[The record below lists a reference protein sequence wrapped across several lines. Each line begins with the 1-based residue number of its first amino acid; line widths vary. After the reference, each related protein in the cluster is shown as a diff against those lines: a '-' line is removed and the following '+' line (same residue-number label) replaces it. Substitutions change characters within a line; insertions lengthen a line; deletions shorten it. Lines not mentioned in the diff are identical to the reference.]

1 MAFSSSQRKKSRI
14 ERFGRGGVQAKALLV
29 RVTSAQSSREVYL
42 SKSDLLILTRVDG
55 IDKCHALSP
64 ALTNGWSRIAH
75 KQALERCL
83 GLIVFKE
90 NQRGVRV
97 GSLGRL
103 VSKDVHRWLLGQV

>member
-1 MAFSSSQRKKSRI
+1 M
-14 ERFGRGGVQAKALLV
+14 GRLLNYLG
-29 RVTSAQSSREVYL
+29 EVYL
-42 SKSDLLILTRVDG
+42 SKSALLILIRLIRVDG

-83 GLIVFKE
+83 GLIVFKD
-90 NQRGVRV
+90 NQRGVLV

>member
-1 MAFSSSQRKKSRI
+1 MLCKIGDVCLIMLGECICRNITDS
-14 ERFGRGGVQAKALLV
+14 
-29 RVTSAQSSREVYL
+29 
-42 SKSDLLILTRVDG
+42 LLIRV
-55 IDKCHALSP
+55 KSFERCRALSP

-90 NQRGVRV
+90 NQRGVLV

>member
-1 MAFSSSQRKKSRI
+1 MHCSIVGRQLNY
-14 ERFGRGGVQAKALLV
+14 FG
-29 RVTSAQSSREVYL
+29 EVYL
-42 SKSDLLILTRVDG
+42 SKPGLLILNRVNG
-55 IDKCHALSP
+55 IGNFHALSP

-90 NQRGVRV
+90 NQRGVLV

>member
-1 MAFSSSQRKKSRI
+1 MLCSI
-14 ERFGRGGVQAKALLV
+14 VGRLLNYLG
-29 RVTSAQSSREVYL
+29 EVYL
-42 SKSDLLILTRVDG
+42 SKSALLILIRVDG

-75 KQALERCL
+75 KQAGEKCL

-90 NQRGVRV
+90 NQRGVLV

>member
-1 MAFSSSQRKKSRI
+1 MAGHHACRRKLCSI
-14 ERFGRGGVQAKALLV
+14 MGRLLNYV
-29 RVTSAQSSREVYL
+29 GEVYL
-42 SKSDLLILTRVDG
+42 SKSALLMLIRVDG
-55 IDKCHALSP
+55 LDKCHALSP

-90 NQRGVRV
+90 NQRGVLV

>member
-1 MAFSSSQRKKSRI
+1 MGPYKELGHRACRQKLCSI
-14 ERFGRGGVQAKALLV
+14 VGRLLNYLG
-29 RVTSAQSSREVYL
+29 EVYL
-42 SKSDLLILTRVDG
+42 SKSALLILIRVDG

-83 GLIVFKE
+83 GLIVFRE
-90 NQRGVRV
+90 NQRGVLV

>member
-1 MAFSSSQRKKSRI
+1 MAGHHACRRRLCSI
-14 ERFGRGGVQAKALLV
+14 TGRLLNYV
-29 RVTSAQSSREVYL
+29 GEVYL
-42 SKSDLLILTRVDG
+42 SKSALLMLIRVDG
-55 IDKCHALSP
+55 LDKCHALSP

-90 NQRGVRV
+90 NQRGVLV

>member
-1 MAFSSSQRKKSRI
+1 MLCSIVGRLLNY
-14 ERFGRGGVQAKALLV
+14 FG
-29 RVTSAQSSREVYL
+29 EVYL
-42 SKSDLLILTRVDG
+42 PKPVLLILIRVSG
-55 IDKCHALSP
+55 IDNFYALSP

-83 GLIVFKE
+83 GLIVFKD
-90 NQRGVRV
+90 NQRGVLV